1 MHRTRVKI
9 CGLTRES
16 DLAAAVT
23 AGADAVGL
31 VFYAPSPRAIEVERA
46 RTLVD
51 MLPPFVTSVGLFV
64 DAEPDFVR
72 SALVRVPLAML
83 QFHGEESPAYCDAF
97 RRPWIKAIRMRP
109 ETDLRALT
117 QQYQGA
123 RGLLLD
129 TYDPAAVGGT
139 GRRFDWDLVPGW
151 LAPRIILAGGLDP
164 DNVAEAIRQVGPYG
178 VDVSGGVESA
188 RGIKDRAR
196 LEAFLQGV
204 RDGDDDQSHH
214 ELHSSI

>member
-16 DLAAAVT
+16 DLAAAVA

-31 VFYAPSPRAIEVERA
+31 VFYAPSPRAVTAERA
-46 RTLVD
+46 RALVAT
-51 MLPPFVTSVGLFV
+51 LPPFVTSVGLFV

-72 SALVRVPLAML
+72 PVLARVPLAML

-97 RRPWIKAIRMRP
+97 QRPWIKAIRMRP
-109 ETDLRALT
+109 EADLRALT
-117 QQYQGA
+117 RRYRDA

-129 TYDPAAVGGT
+129 TYDPATVGGT
-139 GRRFDWDLVPGW
+139 GRRFDWDLVPDW
-151 LAPRIILAGGLDP
+151 LAPRIILAGGLNP
-164 DNVAEAIRQVGPYG
+164 GNVAEAIGRVGPYA
-178 VDVSGGVESA
+178 VDVSGGVESTK
-188 RGIKDRAR
+188 GVKDRAQ

-204 RDGDDDQSHH
+204 KDGDAYRSHH
-214 ELHSSI
+214 KLHSSI